1 MTSRDIDGNR
11 ENESENKTLIVCFL
25 MGDIWMDG
33 WKKTKQSMEGRMIG
47 WMEGRMDGW
56 MEGRMDGWM
65 GGVLKNIKIGDYIL
79 YAKKNYEGK
88 KRKLYPKQK

>member
-1 MTSRDIDGNR
+1 MTSRDIDGNQ
-11 ENESENKTLIVCFL
+11 ENESENKTLIVCFS

-47 WMEGRMDGW
+47 WMEG
-56 MEGRMDGWM
+56 WM
-65 GGVLKNIKIGDYIL
+65 GGVLKNIKIGDCIL

-88 KRKLYPKQK
+88 KRKSYPKQK

>member
-11 ENESENKTLIVCFL
+11 ENESENKTLIVCFS

-47 WMEGRMDGW
+47 WMEGRM
-56 MEGRMDGWM
+56 EGWM